1 MLAMPDMIWTG
12 TFGKLKVLSTSFLSK
27 DFLLNLTRLKD
38 VKEVAQ
44 ALESTWYAPYIEE
57 AGAKYSLPDQVEVAL
72 NRHLVNLNSL
82 ALNSAPPYDKNAVRS
97 YLAKWDVYNIEL
109 VLAAKS
115 VGRSIGETEAFLV
128 SSRNIPVGFA
138 GGLISFSELRS
149 LLELPDV
156 ESVVESLVK
165 YGYGAVL
172 LQRLPDYQKS
182 RDLGVLSGALYSE
195 YYSKLLWEL
204 RFKRGDE
211 GVLREYVKAEITK
224 RNLLNFFKAREA
236 GVERER
242 LEKHL
247 VDGGL
252 VPTQSI
258 LELYFTPLTEVAQ
271 RLQGVFNLSDALQ
284 AYESTR
290 NIAELE
296 VALDR
301 ELASR
306 YVSKMRASSMSSV
319 YVFWFMIQAEYERSN
334 IRRIV
339 YGKHYG
345 LSEENIRRLLLLVE

>member
-1 MLAMPDMIWTG
+1 MPDMIWTG

-27 DFLLNLTRLKD
+27 EFLLNLTRLKD

-156 ESVVESLVK
+156 DSVVESLVK

-182 RDLGVLSGALYSE
+182 RDLGVLSGAQ
-195 YYSKLLWEL
+195 
-204 RFKRGDE
+204 RVGA
-211 GVLREYVKAEITK
+211 G
-224 RNLLNFFKAREA
+224 RNNQE
-236 GVERER
+236 EPSQ
-242 LEKHL
+242 HL
-247 VDGGL
+247 QGDGGGCGEGDPSKAL
-252 VPTQSI
+252 
-258 LELYFTPLTEVAQ
+258 
-271 RLQGVFNLSDALQ
+271 RLPRPYPNTDD
-284 AYESTR
+284 TR
-290 NIAELE
+290 A
-296 VALDR
+296 
-301 ELASR
+301 
-306 YVSKMRASSMSSV
+306 
-319 YVFWFMIQAEYERSN
+319 
-334 IRRIV
+334 
-339 YGKHYG
+339 
-345 LSEENIRRLLLLVE
+345 

>member
-1 MLAMPDMIWTG
+1 MPDMIWTG

-27 DFLLNLTRLKD
+27 EFLLSLARLKD
-38 VKEVAQ
+38 VKEVVQ

-57 AGAKYSLPDQVEVAL
+57 AGAKYSPPDQVEVAL
-72 NRHLVNLNSL
+72 NRHLVVLNSF
-82 ALNSAPPYDKNAVRS
+82 ALNSAPPYDKNTVRA
-97 YLAKWDVYNIEL
+97 YLSKWDVYNIEL
-109 VLAAKS
+109 ILAAKS

-128 SSRNIPVGFA
+128 SSRNMPVGVA
-138 GGLISFSELRS
+138 GGLIPFSELRS

-156 ESVVESLVK
+156 EAVVESLVK

-204 RFKRGDE
+204 RFRRGDE
-211 GVLREYVKAEITK
+211 GVLREYVRAEIAK
-224 RNLLNFFKAREA
+224 RNILNFFKAREA

-252 VPTQSI
+252 IPTQSV
-258 LELYFTPLTEVAQ
+258 LELYTTPTAEVGQ
-271 RLQGVFNLSDALQ
+271 KLQGVFNIGDALQ
-284 AYESTR
+284 AYESTK
-290 NIAELE
+290 NLAELE

-301 ELASR
+301 ELGAR
-306 YVSKMRASSMSSV
+306 YVGRMRSSSLSTV
-319 YVFWFMIQAEYERSN
+319 YVFWFLLQAEYERNN